1 MQVKIVLRSTAR
13 SIACRFVVPGA
24 WFFAPPVSCPTGF
37 FKEETTSSAGIYLV
51 QPPLL
56 IHLPEYR

>member
-37 FKEETTSSAGIYLV
+37 FKEETKKRQRVV
-51 QPPLL
+51 QEFTWCNRLC
-56 IHLPEYR
+56 